1 MCKILLV
8 SNTMNEWKNTL
19 NALKQKGKKSEWQ
32 RTHGRFLEALF
43 DHIYHYLLD
52 KVQRLL
58 AV

>member
-1 MCKILLV
+1 MCKILFV
-8 SNTMNEWKNTL
+8 SNIRKERINTL
-19 NALKQKGKKSEWQ
+19 KVLKQKGKKSEWQ

-43 DHIYHYLLD
+43 NHIHHYLLD